1 MKVKKLSIF
10 TGLDFGSD
18 SIKVVSL
25 KRGRETFSVIGYSV
39 VRYNSGD
46 VADTALLSGLLKK
59 SLIQSGKYSKDL
71 FITLSS
77 KSPLIRYQQLSN
89 MPADEMR
96 IALKLNSSAYLNQDY
111 SDYYIDCTPL
121 PTPQQPDG
129 KRQEKIKFLVAGA
142 PKIEVDQLYAALKK
156 VGVNPISFQV
166 SAVSLL
172 NAFEFA
178 RAEEFFKQPALLVDI
193 GHSLSTISM
202 LNKGVPELTR
212 VLDFGGK
219 NLTEAIASDLS
230 CDIGTAEQQKISPN
244 DQVKQVLAQN
254 LNDLIR
260 EIRASINFFEGQ
272 SNDEIKK
279 LFISGG
285 SAKSETIR
293 QSINEVVSIPVE
305 LWNPLTGIDIDLKG
319 GAKDGI
325 TADETILGSALG
337 AAVEGIY
344 QQ

>member
-1 MKVKKLSIF
+1 VKVKKLSIF

-202 LNKGVPELTR
+202 LNKG
-212 VLDFGGK
+212 
-219 NLTEAIASDLS
+219 
-230 CDIGTAEQQKISPN
+230 TAEQQKISPN